1 VSALADFGPPRE
13 RPAGVGAR
21 NARIFVVARSKNA
34 KTGNVPTVWIGTSR
48 SESLASCEG
57 CPQLKARNCY
67 SQFGSPKLGH
77 ASAIK
82 ARKLTGAFDVV
93 APILARH
100 KRARF
105 LRVSAIGDPARAN
118 QAQLALALD
127 VARGEGLA
135 VVGYTHFPH
144 EVPHLRGVIMASADS
159 FDAAQD
165 PSLAGWRKAIVAPF
179 GTTGTIR
186 HKGGS
191 IAAVECPAIAAE
203 RLGRRPFTCNDCASG
218 KRGALCDA
226 SRPGPNVYFADH
238 GPRAK
243 RRLPML

>member
-1 VSALADFGPPRE
+1 MSTAPEFGPARE
-13 RPAGVGAR
+13 RPAGVSAR
-21 NARIFVVARSKNA
+21 NARIFVVARVRNK
-34 KTGNVPTVWIGTSR
+34 KTWNVPTVYVGKSR
-48 SESLASCEG
+48 AESLASCAG
-57 CPQLKARNCY
+57 CPQLKKRNCY

-82 ARKLTGAFDVV
+82 AREASGAFDIV
-93 APILARH
+93 APILERH

-118 QAQLALALD
+118 QDQLALALD

-135 VVGYTHFPH
+135 VVGYTHFAH
-144 EVPHLRGVIMASADS
+144 EAPHLRGVLMASVDS
-159 FDAAQD
+159 FQAAQD
-165 PSLAGWRKAIVAPF
+165 PSLTGWRKAIVAPF

-186 HKGGS
+186 DIRDGS

-226 SRPGPNVYFADH
+226 SKPGPNVYFADH
-238 GPRAK
+238 GPRK